1 MATATIARGTSEPR
15 TVSSVL
21 TSAAR
26 QWPDRDAVIVDGT
39 RLTYRELLDR
49 VSRFRGTLRALGL
62 RKGDALLVM
71 LDNCI
76 EFVDVFAAC
85 GMEGV
90 LQVPVNTEYRGN
102 LLRHAVEV
110 SGARVILADSSYA
123 ERLDAV
129 APFTTLDHV
138 VYVGHPVSLS
148 SGITTSALSGIAST
162 PVDDDVT
169 IHEFDPVAIMYTSGT
184 TGPSKG
190 VLVANRHA
198 FQYATAA
205 ANVIELGEGDVYYAP
220 LPLFHI
226 AGQWAMLYASWI
238 TGATAVV
245 KRKFSVHEF
254 WDDVREYG
262 ATTTFLLGAMAQFL
276 YALPGDGNED
286 ANPMERVLMVPLVAD
301 LEGFRQRFSVRV
313 TTCYGS
319 TDVNVPIMSSFDV
332 TDPTV
337 AGTPVPGYQ
346 VRLVDED
353 DNDVPDGEVGE
364 LVVRPPEPWMTLV
377 EYIGNPEATAA
388 AHRNLWLHSGDMF
401 RRDSNGEYHFVDRLK
416 DAIRRRG
423 ENISSY
429 EVESE
434 VNAHPAVAESAA
446 IAVPSQNTE
455 DDLGVVVVPR
465 RGMSVD
471 EKELREFVAAR
482 APKFMVPDA
491 IWVID
496 AMPKTPTGKIQ
507 KHELRARFAPQR
519 DTQASLRKQ
528 ATDTG

>member
-1 MATATIARGTSEPR
+1 VA
-15 TVSSVL
+15 SVL
-21 TSAAR
+21 TSAAHR
-26 QWPDRDAVIVDGT
+26 WPDRNAVIVDGG

-49 VSRFRGTLRALGL
+49 ASRFRGVLRALGL

-110 SGARVILADSSYA
+110 SGARVMLVDSAYA

-138 VYVGHPVSLS
+138 VYVGDPVSLS
-148 SGITTSALSGIAST
+148 SGITTSALAGISST

-169 IHEFDPVAIMYTSGT
+169 IREFDAVAIMYTSGT

-198 FQYATAA
+198 FQYASAA
-205 ANVIELGEGDVYYAP
+205 ASVIELGEGDVYYAP

-238 TGATAVV
+238 NGATAVV

-276 YALPGDGNED
+276 YALPGDGED

-301 LEGFRQRFSVRV
+301 LKGFRQRFRVRV

-337 AGTPVPGYQ
+337 AGTPVAGYQ

-364 LVVRPPEPWMTLV
+364 LVVRPPEPWMTLI
-377 EYIGNPEATAA
+377 EYIGNPEATAH

-465 RGMSVD
+465 QGMSVD
-471 EKELREFVAAR
+471 ERELREFVAAR

>member
-1 MATATIARGTSEPR
+1 VVPRGTSEPR
-15 TVSSVL
+15 TVSHVL
-21 TSAAR
+21 ASAAQR
-26 QWPDRDAVIVDGT
+26 WPDRDAVIVDGA
-39 RLTYRELLDR
+39 RLTYRQLLDR
-49 VSRFRGTLRALGL
+49 VIYFRGILRTLGL

-71 LDNCI
+71 LDNCV

-102 LLRHAVEV
+102 LLRHAVEI
-110 SGARVILADSSYA
+110 SGARVMLVDSAYA

-129 APFTTLDHV
+129 APFGRLEHV
-138 VYVGHPVSLS
+138 VYVGDAISLEC
-148 SGITTSALSGIAST
+148 GLTTSALSTIESAL
-162 PVDDDVT
+162 VDDDVM
-169 IHEFDPVAIMYTSGT
+169 IRECDPVAIMYTSGT

-198 FQYATAA
+198 FQYASAA
-205 ANVIELGEGDVYYAP
+205 ANVIELREGDVYYAP

-238 TGATAVV
+238 NGATAVV

-254 WDDVREYG
+254 WMDVREHG

-276 YALPGDGNED
+276 YALPPDGHED
-286 ANPMERVLMVPLVAD
+286 GNPMERVLMVPLVAD
-301 LEGFRQRFSVRV
+301 LEGFRERFSVRV

-319 TDVNVPIMSSFDV
+319 TDVNVPIMSTFDV

-346 VRLVDED
+346 VRLVDEED
-353 DNDVPDGEVGE
+353 HDVPDGEVGE

-377 EYIGNPEATAA
+377 EYIGDAEATAA

-401 RRDSNGEYHFVDRLK
+401 RRDTNGQYHFVDRLK

-429 EVESE
+429 EVECE
-434 VNAHPAVAESAA
+434 INAHPAVAESAA
-446 IAVPSQNTE
+446 IAITSQNTE

-465 RGMSVD
+465 QGMSVD
-471 EKELREFVAAR
+471 EQELREFVAAH

-519 DTQASLRKQ
+519 DTQASLRKH